1 MSTYLHTL
9 DDEPREPLPRT
20 VSPRHDSE
28 SQKQRNAARREIEYR
43 RDMRDVA
50 DPLYEEA
57 RHAP

>member
-9 DDEPREPLPRT
+9 DDEPRERLPRT

-43 RDMRDVA
+43 RDMA
-50 DPLYEEA
+50 PESDPLYDGPLP
-57 RHAP
+57 RI